1 MQNRNT
7 FSLNSFQIAENHFS
21 FEVYFNGLTETELDQ
36 LIWTITLGDNREDSD
51 LCHKIGHGKPIGLGS
66 AKIIIESGV
75 ERTFGNG
82 EYRVSPITI
91 NVKDVQRLGFDQN
104 ALTAI
109 KQISDFKACSLPVT
123 YPAVVDNNGRIYN
136 DSYNNHASHQW
147 FSNNYSI
154 GKTPHK
160 VLPPIGEQNNQ
171 NKSLRY
177 VKEMPNRY

>member
-109 KQISDFKACSLPVT
+109 KQISDLKAYSLPVT
-123 YPAVVDNNGRIYN
+123 YPAVVDSNGRIYN
-136 DSYNNHASHQW
+136 DSYNNHASHKW
-147 FSNNYSI
+147 FSDSYSI
-154 GKTPHK
+154 GKTPNK

-171 NKSLRY
+171 NKALRY
-177 VKEMPNRY
+177 VKEVN